1 MGIFST
7 EGNLADLIDEF
18 LDSPFMGDDQFA
30 VPDFFAQALG
40 RKGAAEDDFMRI
52 LGDVDEAA
60 AAGDAVFELAD
71 VDVAFGVTFCHAQE
85 SHIQAA
91 AIVKVEL
98 IRMVDDSIGVGQT
111 AKVRAAGRYAAD
123 RPRPG
128 RGKVKAATRPSIS
141 TPAALT
147 ATRPCASCST
157 NTWKTSS
164 PRGCWS

>member
-40 RKGAAEDDFMRI
+40 RKGTAEDDFMRI
-52 LGDVDEAA
+52 LGDVDE
-60 AAGDAVFELAD
+60 
-71 VDVAFGVTFCHAQE
+71 
-85 SHIQAA
+85 
-91 AIVKVEL
+91 
-98 IRMVDDSIGVGQT
+98 
-111 AKVRAAGRYAAD
+111 AAD

-157 NTWKTSS
+157 NTWKASS
-164 PRGCWS
+164 PRECWS